1 MTGAVSDDRLD
12 AIRARHLEEGLS
24 PDDLVEDPVAQYDRW
39 LGEAENAGVHQA
51 DAAVLATADAD
62 GHPSGRHVLILGQR
76 QDELWF
82 YTNRESVKGRELAAN
97 PFAALIVGWIVIDRQ
112 ARFEGPVEQLDDE
125 QSDAYWAIRPRGSQ
139 LAGRAS
145 RQSQPALDRAELL
158 ARRDDEAA
166 RWEGMDVPRPAH
178 WGGYRLHIEQAEF
191 WQGRPD
197 RLHDRFQYRR
207 DHHGAWRIERLD
219 P

>member
-1 MTGAVSDDRLD
+1 MTGVVSDDQLD

-24 PDDLVEDPVAQYDRW
+24 IDHLVEDPVAQYDRW

-51 DAAVLATADAD
+51 DAAVLATADAA
-62 GHPSGRHVLILGQR
+62 GRPSGRHVLILGQR

-112 ARFEGPVEQLDDE
+112 ARFEGPVEPLDDK
-125 QSDAYWAIRPRGSQ
+125 QSDAYWALRPRGSQ

-158 ARRDDEAA
+158 ARRDDEEA

-207 DHHGAWRIERLD
+207 DHHGSWRIERLD